1 MVPVKSA
8 QQMFEAVKEEAAD
21 ADIVIMAAAVADYR
35 PSEVYDQKVKKS
47 DGEMSIALTR
57 TQDILKYL
65 GENRTAKTFLCGFSM
80 ETENMIGN
88 SRAKL
93 QKKNLDMVAA
103 NNVKVEGAGF
113 QGDTNVMT
121 LITQDQEIALPL
133 MSKEEVA
140 DKILDT
146 IRSAM

>member
-1 MVPVKSA
+1 
-8 QQMFEAVKEEAAD
+8 
-21 ADIVIMAAAVADYR
+21 
-35 PSEVYDQKVKKS
+35 
-47 DGEMSIALTR
+47 MSIELERTR
-57 TQDILKYL
+57 DILAYL
-65 GENRTAKTFLCGFSM
+65 GEHKRENQFLCGFSM

-88 SRAKL
+88 SRVKL

-121 LITQDQEIALPL
+121 LITQDHEIALPL

-146 IRSAM
+146 IRDKM

>member
-1 MVPVKSA
+1 
-8 QQMFEAVKEEAAD
+8 
-21 ADIVIMAAAVADYR
+21 
-35 PSEVYDQKVKKS
+35 
-47 DGEMSIALTR
+47 
-57 TQDILKYL
+57 
-65 GENRTAKTFLCGFSM
+65 
-80 ETENMIGN
+80 MIGN

-146 IRSAM
+146 IRDKM